1 MPLRHR
7 CRSFVQADQV
17 IGRSRRTAA
26 TRRTRSRTAPMLHS
40 RLLRYLDEVP
50 RLGSNRKAAV
60 RLNIASS
67 AINRQILALENEL
80 GAPIFERMP
89 RHLRLTATG
98 EVLIAHVR
106 DTLKGHQRV
115 EAKSEALK
123 GLARGEATNT

>member
-1 MPLRHR
+1 MPLRYR
-7 CRSFVQADQV
+7 CRSFEQADQV

-26 TRRTRSRTAPMLHS
+26 TRRTRSRTGAMLHS
-40 RLLRYLDEVP
+40 RLLRYLDEVS
-50 RLGSNRKAAV
+50 RLGSIRKAAV

-89 RHLRLTATG
+89 RRLRLTATG

-106 DTLKGHQRV
+106 DTLKGHQR
-115 EAKSEALK
+115 AQAQIKGLK
-123 GLARGEATNT
+123 GLGS